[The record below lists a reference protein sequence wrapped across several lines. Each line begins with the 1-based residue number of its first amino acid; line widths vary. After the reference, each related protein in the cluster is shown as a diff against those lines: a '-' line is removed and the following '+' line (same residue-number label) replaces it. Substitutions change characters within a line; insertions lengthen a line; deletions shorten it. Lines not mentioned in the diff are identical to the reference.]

1 METRL
6 LWALIALAFLSVC
19 EGRDVRRAKRQLSN
33 EDDYDSDPTER
44 EAKKLLVDG
53 FIVSNKKRVSGAA
66 EIIDT
71 TTRWLGTTKVDE
83 WLGVQHRTRT
93 GY

>member
-19 EGRDVRRAKRQLSN
+19 EGRDMRRAKRQS
-33 EDDYDSDPTER
+33 DDNPTER

-53 FIVSNKKRVSGAA
+53 FIVSNTKRVSGAA

-71 TTRWLGTTKVDE
+71 TQGGW
-83 WLGVQHRTRT
+83 VQHRT